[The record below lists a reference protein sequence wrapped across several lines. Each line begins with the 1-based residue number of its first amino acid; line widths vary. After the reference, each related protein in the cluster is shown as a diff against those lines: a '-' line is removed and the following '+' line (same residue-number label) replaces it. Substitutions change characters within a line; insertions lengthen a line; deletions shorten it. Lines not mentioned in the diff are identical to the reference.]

1 MASQKSHNWKS
12 TYHSIFD
19 QRLQE
24 IKNEGHYRYFNE
36 IERKAG
42 QYPKA
47 LHHKDGKIKEID
59 VWCSNDY
66 LSMSQNED
74 VMSAMKNAVDQL
86 GAGSGGTR
94 NISGTTRF
102 HVELEEKIA
111 KLHGKERALAFN
123 SGYSA
128 NDSALTSILSAI
140 DNCLILS
147 DELNH
152 ASLIEGIRASKKDK
166 VIYKHNDVDH
176 LRGVLKGIPFNRP
189 KMIVLESVYS
199 MEADFAPLQN
209 IVEIANENGAL
220 IYLDEVHAVGLYGS
234 NAAGVA
240 EQEGV
245 SDQIDIINGTLAK
258 AFGLA
263 GGYIASTHSI
273 IDFVRSFSKGFIF
286 TTSMCPAVAAGTL
299 KSVETVQNKP
309 EIRSKFFDNIKLVKF
324 ELEKAGI
331 PFLDSG
337 SHIIPVIIGESKL
350 CKKIS
355 DYLLEE
361 HQVYV
366 QPINFP
372 TVPKG
377 TERIRI
383 TPTPS
388 HSGDDIKKFVNAL
401 TQAWTKFMPK
411 HSQLTSL
418 NLQVKK

>member
-176 LRGVLKGIPFNRP
+176 LRGVLKGISFNRP

>member
-47 LHHKDGKIKEID
+47 LHHKNGKTSEID

-102 HVELEEKIA
+102 HVELEERIA

-140 DNCLILS
+140 ENCLVLS

-152 ASLIEGIRASKKDK
+152 ASLIEGIRASKREK

-176 LRGVLKGIPFNRP
+176 LRGVLKGIPFSRP

-209 IVEIANENGAL
+209 IVEIAHESGAL

-263 GGYIASTHSI
+263 GGYIASTHSV

-309 EIRSKFFDNIKLVKF
+309 EIRSKFFDNIKLVKS
-324 ELEKAGI
+324 ELEAAGI

-388 HSGDDIKKFVNAL
+388 HSKGDIKKFVNAL

-411 HSQLTSL
+411 HNHLSSY
-418 NLQVKK
+418 NLQAKK

>member
-47 LHHKDGKIKEID
+47 LHHKDGKTKEID

-102 HVELEEKIA
+102 HVELEERIA

-140 DNCLILS
+140 ENCLVLS

-152 ASLIEGIRASKKDK
+152 ASLIEGIRASKREK

-176 LRGVLKGIPFNRP
+176 LRGVLKGIPFSRP

-209 IVEIANENGAL
+209 IVEIANESGAL

-263 GGYIASTHSI
+263 GGYIASTHSV

-309 EIRSKFFDNIKLVKF
+309 EIRSKFFDNIKLVKS
-324 ELEKAGI
+324 ELEAAGI

-388 HSGDDIKKFVNAL
+388 HSKEDIKKFVNAL
-401 TQAWTKFMPK
+401 TQAWTKFIPK
-411 HSQLTSL
+411 HNQLSSYDI
-418 NLQVKK
+418 QVKK